1 MMGIKKPV
9 ETHTLSVN
17 RQRILRQIVRTDRE
31 KIYLMCQLC
40 AHHDGGRRLDH
51 NAEFHLVRHRHTFL
65 REFRTDVAADA
76 LDLLY
81 LPDRG
86 DHREHDSDFAVRRC
100 AVQRPQLC
108 AEHLGARQTDAD
120 GTQTHGRVFF
130 FIEVEIVRLLVRAN
144 VQRADD
150 NTFAAHTLRDRLISL
165 KLLVLGRIVAALQV
179 QKFRAEQAD
188 AAAVILQNRINICR
202 RADIAVDHHI
212 PAVLGH
218 IRLALELIEQF
229 FQRLLL
235 GLPFE
240 QTLALG
246 VIRFH
251 DRLAGLA
258 VNDGVLALHFRLQR
272 ISCTDNGRNAHRAGQ
287 NRRV

>member
-1 MMGIKKPV
+1 M
-9 ETHTLSVN
+9 
-17 RQRILRQIVRTDRE
+17 
-31 KIYLMCQLC
+31 
-40 AHHDGGRRLDH
+40 
-51 NAEFHLVRHRHTFL
+51 
-65 REFRTDVAADA
+65 
-76 LDLLY
+76 
-81 LPDRG
+81 
-86 DHREHDSDFAVRRC
+86 
-100 AVQRPQLC
+100 
-108 AEHLGARQTDAD
+108 
-120 GTQTHGRVFF
+120 
-130 FIEVEIVRLLVRAN
+130 EIVSLLVRAD

-150 NTFAAHTLRDRLISL
+150 NTFAAHALRDRLISL
-165 KLLVLGRIVAALQV
+165 ELLVLGRIVAALQV

-212 PAVLGH
+212 PAVFGH
-218 IRLALELIEQF
+218 VRLALELIEQF

-235 GLPFE
+235 GLLFE

>member
-1 MMGIKKPV
+1 M
-9 ETHTLSVN
+9 
-17 RQRILRQIVRTDRE
+17 
-31 KIYLMCQLC
+31 
-40 AHHDGGRRLDH
+40 
-51 NAEFHLVRHRHTFL
+51 
-65 REFRTDVAADA
+65 
-76 LDLLY
+76 
-81 LPDRG
+81 
-86 DHREHDSDFAVRRC
+86 
-100 AVQRPQLC
+100 
-108 AEHLGARQTDAD
+108 
-120 GTQTHGRVFF
+120 
-130 FIEVEIVRLLVRAN
+130 EIVRLLVRAN

-229 FQRLLL
+229 FQRLLH
-235 GLPFE
+235 GLPLE